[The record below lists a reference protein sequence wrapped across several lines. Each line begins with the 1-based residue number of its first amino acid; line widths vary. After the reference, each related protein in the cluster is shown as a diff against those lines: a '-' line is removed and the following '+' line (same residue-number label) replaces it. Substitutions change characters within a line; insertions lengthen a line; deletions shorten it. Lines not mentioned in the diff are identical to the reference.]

1 MDIKILAV
9 DDELDMEELIK
20 QKFRRKIRKGEYN
33 FVFAYNGVDALTKF
47 VEYPEISLILSDI
60 NMPEMD
66 GLTLLTKVKELKNP
80 SLKTIIVSAY
90 GDMENIRTAM
100 NRGAFDF
107 ITKPINFDDLE
118 VTIEKTLDEIKIY
131 RKSMKEHDQL
141 VAIQQDLSVAREIQQ
156 SILPKEFPAFP
167 QRKDFDI
174 FASMDAAK
182 SVGGDFYDFFMID
195 DNKLGFVI
203 ADVSGKGVPAAI
215 FMAVSRTLIR
225 STALKGIHPE
235 DCMKYSNELLA
246 KESVNSMFVTV
257 FYGILNLK
265 TGELQYSNAGHNP
278 PYILQKDGSVKAVEG
293 TGDIV
298 LGVMENM
305 DYHSKSIKLNPGDT
319 IFTFTD
325 GITEA
330 MDVDFNEY
338 TDEKLIQFLQSQSGN
353 SPKEMINNVV
363 EDVKIFTK
371 GAEQS
376 DDITT
381 LALKFLG

>member
-1 MDIKILAV
+1 
-9 DDELDMEELIK
+9 
-20 QKFRRKIRKGEYN
+20 
-33 FVFAYNGVDALTKF
+33 
-47 VEYPEISLILSDI
+47 
-60 NMPEMD
+60 
-66 GLTLLTKVKELKNP
+66 
-80 SLKTIIVSAY
+80 
-90 GDMENIRTAM
+90 
-100 NRGAFDF
+100 
-107 ITKPINFDDLE
+107 LE

-167 QRKDFDI
+167 NRKDFDI
-174 FASMDAAK
+174 YASMDAAK

-225 STALKGIHPE
+225 STALKGIPPE

-278 PYILQKDGSVKAVEG
+278 PYILQKDGSVKTVEG

>member
-20 QKFRRKIRKGEYN
+20 QKFRKKIRNGEYN

-107 ITKPINFDDLE
+107 VTKPINFDDLE

-225 STALKGIHPE
+225 STALKGIPPE
-235 DCMKYSNELLA
+235 DCMQYSNELLA

-278 PYILQKDGSVKAVEG
+278 PYILQKDGSVKTVEG

-305 DYHSKSIKLNPGDT
+305 DYHSKSVKLNPGDT

-338 TDEKLIQFLQSQSGN
+338 TDEKLIQLLKTQSGN